1 MQRSSDVY
9 NKKKIARNTLLLY
22 VQMFLAVLLQL
33 YVVPVLLR
41 TLGVEDYGIY
51 NVVAG
56 VVTMFTFISG
66 SLSSAAQRFLAFSLG
81 KDDEKEL
88 RNVFSTTMIIYASA
102 ALLIAFLLETIGT
115 WFLNAKMDIPAVR
128 IEAANWVFQ
137 FTVFYFAL
145 EIMIIPFR
153 ATIIAH
159 ERMNVFAYISIAE
172 CLLRLSVAILIGYI
186 AFDSLIT
193 YSALLLIVAVVVLSA
208 YFIYCWCKFQECR
221 SLHYHWDATV
231 GKSLLSYSGWNMVG
245 SLAQISR
252 HQGLNILQ
260 NLFFGPVVNAAH
272 AIAQQVQGVANRFI
286 DNVYVASRP
295 QITKLYAA
303 GREEDMWELI
313 FQSAKLA
320 FFLMMVICI
329 PAVLEIDTVLKVWL
343 KEVPPFTGII
353 AKLMLVSLLIETL
366 VNQLIASFQA
376 ANRIK
381 LYQITASTILLMNIP
396 LSYAVLKIKPSD
408 PIIPYAVSIA
418 LSVIYVVAILWNAKK
433 IVNLDVI
440 SFVKNALV
448 RNCVV
453 LVPSFLI
460 SYWLRGLLDPSF
472 IRVVYT
478 TLVSLLVS
486 CIFIWFA
493 GLTRKEKVYIR
504 KTVMKKILKR

>member
-1 MQRSSDVY
+1 
-9 NKKKIARNTLLLY
+9 
-22 VQMFLAVLLQL
+22 
-33 YVVPVLLR
+33 
-41 TLGVEDYGIY
+41 
-51 NVVAG
+51 
-56 VVTMFTFISG
+56 
-66 SLSSAAQRFLAFSLG
+66 
-81 KDDEKEL
+81 
-88 RNVFSTTMIIYASA
+88 
-102 ALLIAFLLETIGT
+102 
-115 WFLNAKMDIPAVR
+115 
-128 IEAANWVFQ
+128 
-137 FTVFYFAL
+137 
-145 EIMIIPFR
+145 
-153 ATIIAH
+153 
-159 ERMNVFAYISIAE
+159 
-172 CLLRLSVAILIGYI
+172 
-186 AFDSLIT
+186 
-193 YSALLLIVAVVVLSA
+193 
-208 YFIYCWCKFQECR
+208 
-221 SLHYHWDATV
+221 
-231 GKSLLSYSGWNMVG
+231 MVG